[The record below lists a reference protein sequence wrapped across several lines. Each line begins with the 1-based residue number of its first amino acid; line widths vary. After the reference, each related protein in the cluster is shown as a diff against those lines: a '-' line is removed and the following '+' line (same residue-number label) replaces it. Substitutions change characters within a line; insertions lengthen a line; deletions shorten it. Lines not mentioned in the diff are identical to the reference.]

1 MGTFGKHCY
10 KCYMSFYYL
19 RKWMRFI
26 LLCFSRYVCR
36 TLQAIPSNVC
46 MFINLPVYKH
56 ICVVLVAQ
64 SCQTLCHPLDCSPP
78 GSSIYGMFQARILEW
93 VAIPFS
99 RKPSSPGIKTQ
110 PPSLQADSLLL
121 SHRGSTKYFTL
132 SLSKAIR
139 KGTDLYKGL

>member
-1 MGTFGKHCY
+1 
-10 KCYMSFYYL
+10 MSFYYL

-36 TLQAIPSNVC
+36 TLQAIPSNMC

-64 SCQTLCHPLDCSPP
+64 SCPTLCHPLDCSPP

-93 VAIPFS
+93 VAIS
-99 RKPSSPGIKTQ
+99 YHSGSSQ
-110 PPSLQADSLLL
+110 PRDRTHVSCKSPALQADSLLL